1 MNPDS
6 LFSIANALAASAWL
20 MLALAPARWSLP
32 RLAAG
37 GAALALAMLYA
48 ALLAVFWSAGEGDF
62 NSLAGV
68 ASLFEQRGLLLA
80 GWVHYLAFDLLVG
93 LWEREEA
100 ARIGLSRWLL
110 LPCLFL
116 TFMFGPLG
124 WLLFMAVRY
133 YRLRSGHTDSHAAA

>member
-6 LFSIANALAASAWL
+6 LFSLANSVAAVAWL
-20 MLALAPARWSLP
+20 VLILAPDRWRLP

-37 GAALALAMLYA
+37 GTALALAILYA
-48 ALLAVFWSAGEGDF
+48 ALIAVFWSSGEGGF
-62 NSLAGV
+62 GSLSGV
-68 ASLFEQRGLLLA
+68 AGLFEQRGLLLA
-80 GWVHYLAFDLLVG
+80 GWVHYLAFDLLIG

-116 TFMFGPLG
+116 TFMFGPIG
-124 WLLFMAVRY
+124 WLLFLAVRRY
-133 YRLRSGHTDSHAAA
+133 HVRSGVAAAAA